1 MYELAECDGILNE
14 LHAEQESI
22 DEGVVRREH
31 VDGWKAVDGLKI
43 FHDEPSFLYAG
54 IVPTRGRIQ

>member
-1 MYELAECDGILNE
+1 MYELAECDRILNE

-31 VDGWKAVDGLKI
+31 VDGWKAV
-43 FHDEPSFLYAG
+43 S
-54 IVPTRGRIQ
+54 T